1 MPGSLIRGLLALLLA
16 ATTLAAGPLRLAAQA
31 TARLPVSARVLDPS
45 PSRLA
50 LAAARDGLARQRTQA
65 GTTLATIRVDS
76 IPAEAPA
83 RSRRRVTIGFLR
95 N

>member
-1 MPGSLIRGLLALLLA
+1 MRTLTLVACLSAASLA
-16 ATTLAAGPLRLAAQA
+16 ARPLRLAAQA

-50 LAAARDGLARQRTQA
+50 LGAAREGLARHQPQA

-76 IPAEAPA
+76 IPAEVPD
-83 RSRRRVTIGFLR
+83 RPRRRVTIGFLR